1 MNINTDIIISRIK
14 LYLYFVICFVLSVII
29 IGVANSNNLEIN
41 SMFIFVVSLVII
53 SLYLLERFTFQKI
66 LLDSN
71 VDLSE
76 NTTNKIELKEP
87 HEINEAVITVPASFT
102 NEQRLETKKAAE
114 LAGIKVNYMIDEPTA
129 DNEHYI
135 KLREGFNNLSDEFR
149 ILRQDIEK
157 KEKEIAR
164 YREGYDANTVKGYF
178 SKFTSVDSLI
188 KEYINDNEIDFEGLN
203 VIQTQMEE
211 ALAEYDIEIFYP
223 ELGDDYRTA
232 IGVAELTR
240 KQKIETHIKDEHF
253 KIAKVIKPGYR
264 RKIDVGLSDNNS
276 PQFQI
281 ITDAKVAV
289 YVFNSPQ

>member
-1 MNINTDIIISRIK
+1 MNTNKDIVISRIK

-29 IGVANSNNLEIN
+29 IGVADSNNLQIN
-41 SMFIFVVSLVII
+41 SMFIFVISLVII
-53 SLYLLERFTFQKI
+53 SLYLLERFSSQKI

-76 NTTNKIELKEP
+76 NTTNKIELEET
-87 HEINEAVITVPASFT
+87 HEVNLKIP
-102 NEQRLETKKAAE
+102 QE
-114 LAGIKVNYMIDEPTA
+114 LPNKA

-164 YREGYDANTVKGYF
+164 YKEGYDANTVKGYF

-203 VIQTQMEE
+203 VIQIQMEE
-211 ALAEYDIEIFYP
+211 ALAEYDIELFSP

-240 KQKIETHIKDEHF
+240 KQKIETQIKDEHF

-264 RKIDVGLSDNNS
+264 RKIDVGVSDNNS

-289 YVFNSPQ
+289 YVFNSSQ